1 MESLGH
7 CKVFSHRFRSRHRRN
22 VRNFSTQVCSSNFY
36 CSQNKQVM
44 KYLIFVAVCLVG
56 VALSTTT
63 LPNSVAT
70 STTSNFITSPS
81 LTSKPTST
89 GSTITTAIT
98 STNFQ
103 TTGLVASTTSTTK
116 VGTMTVISS
125 TVKMRPS
132 SKSEPAFYATNCYCS
147 NYCAL
152 NGTGEGVADGVV
164 RNGSI
169 EFWDTLITL
178 FKPSIMC
185 IVKVEVCGFKHYP
198 TTSACLVAFSMYKP
212 TADCKNQ
219 TRLRIKKVSVCEE
232 KEIITINTA
241 RKASVVREM
250 FFDTSQSTPSSF
262 VAVVILISCLSTTII
277 IFAIKGMFFAG
288 SSLTIKQPKQSF
300 Y

>member
-7 CKVFSHRFRSRHRRN
+7 CKIFSHRFRSRHRRN
-22 VRNFSTQVCSSNFY
+22 VRNLSTQVCSSNLY
-36 CSQNKQVM
+36 RSQDKQVM
-44 KYLIFVAVCLVG
+44 KYLIFVAVCLVFVVLVSG
-56 VALSTTT
+56 TSSTNLTTT
-63 LPNSVAT
+63 QNAT
-70 STTSNFITSPS
+70 IPSTV
-81 LTSKPTST
+81 TSKSSSI

-98 STNFQ
+98 STKFQ
-103 TTGLVASTTSTTK
+103 TSGLVASTISTTK

-125 TVKMRPS
+125 TMKMRPS
-132 SKSEPAFYATNCYCS
+132 VKSEPAFYATNCYCS

-185 IVKVEVCGFKHYP
+185 IVKVEACGFKNYP

-219 TRLRIKKVSVCEE
+219 TRLRITEVSVCKE

-241 RKASVVREM
+241 RKASVIREM
-250 FFDTSQSTPSSF
+250 SFDTSQSTSGLF
-262 VAVVILISCLSTTII
+262 LAVVVLISCLSTIII
-277 IFAIKGMFFAG
+277 IFAIKGMFSAG
-288 SSLTIKQPKQSF
+288 PSLTIKQPKQRF

>member
-22 VRNFSTQVCSSNFY
+22 VCNFSSQVCSSNLH

-56 VALSTTT
+56 VALVN
-63 LPNSVAT
+63 LVAT
-70 STTSNFITSPS
+70 STTSNSITSPS

-98 STNFQ
+98 STKFQ
-103 TTGLVASTTSTTK
+103 TSGLVASTISTTK

-125 TVKMRPS
+125 TMKMRPS
-132 SKSEPAFYATNCYCS
+132 VKSEPVFYATNCYCA

-185 IVKVEVCGFKHYP
+185 IVKVEACGFKNYP

-219 TRLRIKKVSVCEE
+219 TRLRITEVPVCKE

-241 RKASVVREM
+241 RKASVVREVS
-250 FFDTSQSTPSSF
+250 FDTSQPTSSLF
-262 VAVVILISCLSTTII
+262 LAVVVLISCLSTIII
-277 IFAIKGMFFAG
+277 IFAIKGMFSAG
-288 SSLTIKQPKQSF
+288 SSLTIKQPKQRF

>member
-7 CKVFSHRFRSRHRRN
+7 CKIFSHRFSSRHRWN
-22 VRNFSTQVCSSNFY
+22 VRNLSTQVCSSNLY

-44 KYLIFVAVCLVG
+44 KYLIFVAVCLVF
-56 VALSTTT
+56 VVLVTSSTTT
-63 LPNSVAT
+63 TTQNAT
-70 STTSNFITSPS
+70 IPSTV
-81 LTSKPTST
+81 TSKSSSI
-89 GSTITTAIT
+89 GSTIVSATT
-98 STNFQ
+98 STKFQ
-103 TTGLVASTTSTTK
+103 TSGLVASTISTTK

-125 TVKMRPS
+125 TMKMRPRA
-132 SKSEPAFYATNCYCS
+132 KSEPAFYATNCYCG

-185 IVKVEVCGFKHYP
+185 IVKVEACGFKNYP

-219 TRLRIKKVSVCEE
+219 TRLRITEVSVCKE

-241 RKASVVREM
+241 RKASVSREM
-250 FFDTSQSTPSSF
+250 FFDISHSVSGSF
-262 VAVVILISCLSTTII
+262 FVVVVLISCLSTTII
-277 IFAIKGMFFAG
+277 IFVIKGMFFAG
-288 SSLTIKQPKQSF
+288 SSLTIKQPKQRF